1 MSPRPHPPKEG
12 GVGPI
17 LQMGRVEAQ
26 VVKGWT
32 EVAQAK
38 NMEASFLLS
47 HLLLWPTLC
56 PSSLGLFLARERERE
71 RVCVCVC
78 VCILDLEGL
87 VVF

>member
-71 RVCVCVC
+71 REFVCVCVC
-78 VCILDLEGL
+78 V
-87 VVF
+87 F

>member
-1 MSPRPHPPKEG
+1 MSPHPSPQEG

-26 VVKGWT
+26 AVKGWT

-56 PSSLGLFLARERERE
+56 PSSLGLFLARERERVCVS
-71 RVCVCVC
+71 VCVCVC
-78 VCILDLEGL
+78 FLDLEGL
-87 VVF
+87 

>member
-1 MSPRPHPPKEG
+1 MPR
-12 GVGPI
+12 
-17 LQMGRVEAQ
+17 Q
-26 VVKGWT
+26 
-32 EVAQAK
+32 K

-71 RVCVCVC
+71 RESLCVCVC